1 VQQDDISPT
10 KGVVMVTWLF

>member
-1 VQQDDISPT
+1 MQQDDISPT